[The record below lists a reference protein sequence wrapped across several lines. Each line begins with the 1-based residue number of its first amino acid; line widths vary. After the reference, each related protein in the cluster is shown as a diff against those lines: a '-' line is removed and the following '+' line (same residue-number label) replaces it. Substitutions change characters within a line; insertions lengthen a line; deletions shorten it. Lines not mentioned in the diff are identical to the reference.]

1 MLNQMHEGLVVVSE
15 KDKSLQF
22 ASKPAM
28 KLLMK
33 ESKLDDSKSLSI
45 SKTFDSSY
53 LLKNIFAPTR
63 VSLTNIGAEQDEP
76 QTPGYNNSFNQLPF

>member
-22 ASKPAM
+22 ASKPAI
-28 KLLMK
+28 KLLMEEPK
-33 ESKLDDSKSLSI
+33 QDDSKSLSI

-63 VSLTNIGAEQDEP
+63 VSLTNIGAEQNELHTPDE
-76 QTPGYNNSFNQLPF
+76 GN